1 MVYILM
7 NPLANNHKGEEATEQ
22 AKKLFDAATV
32 KIVDVRHLTDVPV
45 FISRLSTEDK
55 IVVAGGDGTVARFI
69 DAVYDL
75 KISQQ
80 VFLYPCGSGNDFWHD
95 IRENYPADTKL
106 YPLNDYMKDLP
117 EVVVNG
123 VYRRFING
131 VGFGIDGYCCEQGD
145 IHREKSK
152 KAINYTKIAI
162 KGILYDYKRANATV
176 TVDGE
181 TKSYKNVILAP
192 CMMGRYYGGGIMVA
206 PMQDRMNK
214 ERVVTSVVWR
224 GSRLGTLL
232 RISSAFKGKHV
243 KYKKNI
249 DVRQGHSVKVVFEK
263 PCALQIDGETFRNV
277 SSYSVTFHNHDNK

>member
-1 MVYILM
+1 M

-32 KIVDVRHLTDVPV
+32 KIVDVRRLTDVPGFLKV
-45 FISRLSTEDK
+45 LTPEDK

-69 DAVYDL
+69 DSVYDFNL
-75 KISQQ
+75 EQQ
-80 VFLYPCGSGNDFWHD
+80 VYLYPCGSGNDFWHD
-95 IRENYPADTKL
+95 IRDKYPEDTKL
-106 YPLNDYMKDLP
+106 YPLKDYMKDLP

-131 VGFGIDGYCCEQGD
+131 IGFGIDGYCCEQGD
-145 IHREKSK
+145 LQREKSTK
-152 KAINYTKIAI
+152 PINYTKIAI
-162 KGILYDYKRANATV
+162 KGCLYDYKLQKATV

-181 TKSYKNVILAP
+181 TRTYKNVFMAP
-192 CMMGRYYGGGIMVA
+192 TMMGRYYGGGMMVA

-214 ERVVTSVVWR
+214 ERTVTSIVWK

-232 RISSAFKGKHV
+232 RFSSVFKGEHI
-243 KYKKNI
+243 KYKKCI
-249 DVRQGHSVKVVFEK
+249 DIRTGHSVKVVFEK

-277 SSYSVTFHNHDNK
+277 SSYSVTFHNHEDK